1 MKRTLYVVGIV
12 LALLVLMN
20 VMTSCVKNSEK
31 YADAV
36 EIQFTETDNISFDKT
51 SGRAKFDDGIIS
63 YSWDTSKWHFSLYN
77 GTPQLEMPWNKFELK
92 FTILSNDKGVAND
105 FWNYAKQGLMDY
117 YGESSKYVWSHMFAS
132 ATDSYFNN
140 KGYFGEQTGFYD
152 VHGNKDSDTVKF
164 NLAIVHVV
172 TDGNNSAVIC
182 VSVNG
187 FKDDITNL
195 HDIIFAEHEF
205 NPVLEDVSS
214 DIFNSFS
221 FYDDGTEVAPDK
233 EDKTTHFSYRD
244 AYNKFKEVYSWG
256 SHAEYIEYV
265 DNEADK
271 LKNEVFRTNNEIME
285 ILKEKYE
292 YISDARCKM
301 KLK

>member
-36 EIQFTETDNISFDKT
+36 EIRFTETDNISFDKT

-164 NLAIVHVV
+164 NLAIELRLYDEKRRKVKVGDEIEFTEISDMHRKIVV
-172 TDGNNSAVIC
+172 VVI
-182 VSVNG
+182 G
-187 FKDDITNL
+187 L
-195 HDIIFAEHEF
+195 HKY
-205 NPVLEDVSS
+205 S
-214 DIFNSFS
+214 
-221 FYDDGTEVAPDK
+221 T
-233 EDKTTHFSYRD
+233 
-244 AYNKFKEVYSWG
+244 FKELYKSIDLSMLGHASGEITPDNYGDMDTYYSEEEQN
-256 SHAEYIEYV
+256 EYGVVGIEI
-265 DNEADK
+265 K
-271 LKNEVFRTNNEIME
+271 L
-285 ILKEKYE
+285 LK
-292 YISDARCKM
+292 
-301 KLK
+301 